1 MAGTDQT
8 SRTWSSRPG
17 AAVPGSPAIPPETF
31 CLYPDGVNPVGAIYE
46 PLTDDVFGAGLAD
59 ANLDQAA
66 FNSVRTALFNL
77 GFRIGVNQTTQTDL
91 RGFLASVLEYF
102 DGFLVRKG
110 TQISI
115 GFWSTGAIDTT
126 ALPVLG
132 SSDLVG
138 EPRLHPNGW
147 DDCVTEVNVVFKDSA
162 QYYHDTLASVRNS
175 GLQQVLGEYRPA
187 YLQRP
192 FLIDAIQANTYATQY
207 LQRFARPGISG
218 DADFKLDSIEAIED
232 ATGKPIVGQ
241 RVKLDVAAIG
251 EEIVVRVLECE
262 YPGDEG
268 PFFCTLTLELERSIW
283 PTVFVQPPPGKIDN
297 FKVRIPNIV
306 NHKLVELPSGLKKS
320 VDLQIAI
327 LAQRPAKSIVGFH
340 VWDSNDNVTFVQQ
353 PYPSVFGPY
362 GTLKQAY
369 GITAKDDVGGT
380 FHVTLFGVDLL
391 PDTVKQD
398 KYAFT
403 CLVFV
408 DNEIM
413 SIGAWSTY
421 WERRLFDQHLSRP
434 LWNRYRVPRRRRE
447 SLFYQSNRL
456 ARNGRQE
463 FYRWRSGIFQAATLR
478 RPPGFRPFGR
488 DLVPLHLYRRRRYP
502 ARPADANDQLR
513 YYQHE

>member
-1 MAGTDQT
+1 MGDLGHYDNHPGYRYQALYVAKTMKFGRDRSNVPNMELEAGRGGPWFAGD
-8 SRTWSSRPG
+8 
-17 AAVPGSPAIPPETF
+17 PAGNIS
-31 CLYPDGVNPVGAIYE
+31 LYPDGVNPTGAIYE

-59 ANLDQAA
+59 ANLDQVA
-66 FNSVRTALFNL
+66 FNSVRTAFFNL

-115 GFWSTGAIDTT
+115 GYWSTGAIDTT

-297 FKVRIPNIV
+297 FKVGIPNIV
-306 NHKLVELPSGLKKS
+306 NHKLVELPSGLKKTI
-320 VDLQIAI
+320 DLQIAI
-327 LAQRPAKSIVGFH
+327 LAQRPAKSVVGFH
-340 VWDSNDNVTFVQQ
+340 VWDSTDNVTFVEQ

-369 GITAKDDVGGT
+369 GVTAKDDEGRT
-380 FHVTLFGVDLL
+380 FHVTLFGVDLAPRHGQTRQIRFYL
-391 PDTVKQD
+391 P
-398 KYAFT
+398 
-403 CLVFV
+403 
-408 DNEIM
+408 
-413 SIGAWSTY
+413 
-421 WERRLFDQHLSRP
+421 
-434 LWNRYRVPRRRRE
+434 RVR
-447 SLFYQSNRL
+447 
-456 ARNGRQE
+456 G
-463 FYRWRSGIFQAATLR
+463 
-478 RPPGFRPFGR
+478 
-488 DLVPLHLYRRRRYP
+488 
-502 ARPADANDQLR
+502 
-513 YYQHE
+513 